1 MAERAAAAENLP
13 TISREEKALMGEVNE
28 STEPEEEDEEQVMA
42 SSEVTSSSKKNSSPE
57 KPKKME
63 ESLIEF

>member
-1 MAERAAAAENLP
+1 MP
-13 TISREEKALMGEVNE
+13 TISREDKALMGEVNE
-28 STEPEEEDEEQVMA
+28 ITEPEEEDGEQVMP
-42 SSEVTSSSKKNSSPE
+42 SSEIPSSSKKNSSPE